1 MKLHLLGVNGPFP
14 ESHSATSGYLL
25 EAGSSLF
32 QLDFGCGILS
42 SLTAL
47 TAPESVSA
55 VLMSHWHYDH
65 AADLPVL
72 MYRLEAL
79 HGVLPVFGPAD
90 PSSPVFNLVSSSPCF
105 SFTEVDAG
113 TSFEFGGVQ
122 ISVTG
127 ARHPVP
133 AVGYRI
139 SCEGSVGDAAYWT
152 FEPTTTSNC
161 YYVRNLLT
169 GRYIQGYEKVSG
181 TAVKMGSEGVEYYVA
196 AQTSEGGRY
205 GFACTSVTPHDF
217 SAGTIGLNLRAE
229 SNQADCLVQTYAAAA
244 GTNHRSFWTLDIVSD
259 EIVTGPHIVEPELSN
274 SKCYDLQ
281 GRLWTKYS
289 TGVRIQQGRKY
300 LKSQNP

>member
-14 ESHSATSGYLL
+14 ESHGATSGYLL

-79 HGVLPVFGPAD
+79 HSVLPVFGPAD

-105 SFTEVDAG
+105 SFTEVEAG

-122 ISVTG
+122 IGVTG

-139 SCEGSVGDAAYWT
+139 SCQGKNLGYTGDT
-152 FEPTTTSNC
+152 NTLPS
-161 YYVRNLLT
+161 L
-169 GRYIQGYEKVSG
+169 VS
-181 TAVKMGSEGVEYYVA
+181 
-196 AQTSEGGRY
+196 
-205 GFACTSVTPHDF
+205 DF
-217 SAGTIGLNLRAE
+217 SHCDLLLADGLFPSSLWSEEKPHLSAALAARLASDTHAGALVITHLNPFIPRSSLLEEARAFFPAARLAEAGTVIA
-229 SNQADCLVQTYAAAA
+229 
-244 GTNHRSFWTLDIVSD
+244 I
-259 EIVTGPHIVEPELSN
+259 
-274 SKCYDLQ
+274 
-281 GRLWTKYS
+281 
-289 TGVRIQQGRKY
+289 
-300 LKSQNP
+300 